1 MIFRQEIMDLFTVSD
16 EYFFAHCISAD
27 FAMGKGIAVE
37 FNKRYNMKNILQN
50 KYLDYINQYHY
61 KRMNGDCI
69 LEGRVLNLITK
80 ERYYE
85 KPTYAS
91 ITIALEKM
99 RDICIKNN
107 ISKVAMPKIGC
118 GLDRLKWDKVI
129 GIIMNVFQ
137 YTNIEILVCIIGGK
151 L

>member
-1 MIFRQEIMDLFTVSD
+1 
-16 EYFFAHCISAD
+16 
-27 FAMGKGIAVE
+27 MGKGIAVE

-118 GLDRLKWDKVI
+118 GLDRLKWDKVSD
-129 GIIMNVFQ
+129 
-137 YTNIEILVCIIGGK
+137 NINIFNCIL
-151 L
+151 